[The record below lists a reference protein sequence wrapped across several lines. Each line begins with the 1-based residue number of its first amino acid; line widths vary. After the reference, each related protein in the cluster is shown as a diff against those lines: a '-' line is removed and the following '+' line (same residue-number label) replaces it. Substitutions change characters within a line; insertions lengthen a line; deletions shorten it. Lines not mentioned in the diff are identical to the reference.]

1 MFPSLLLS
9 LREGLEAALII
20 GIILGALQ
28 KLHQENLKPLV
39 WRGVALAVVL
49 SFAAGLGLNHLGME
63 FEGQFEE
70 VFEGIAM
77 LLAAAILTWMILW
90 MQRKGGEIQQ
100 DIEARTAHAT
110 LNQGGS
116 ALLILAFLAVFRE
129 GIELALFLMAAR
141 MASDPVSVL
150 VGAILGL
157 GAAIILGWMI
167 FATTRRLNLRHFFQI
182 TNVLLLLFAAGLVAH
197 GVHEFN
203 EVGWV
208 PSIVEN
214 VWDINHLLSDKSEIG
229 GILKALFGYN
239 GNPSLTEVIAYLGY
253 FTILGTIL
261 IRNQRKQLN
270 SKALPA
276 QQISN

>member
-1 MFPSLLLS
+1 MFPSLLLA

-28 KLHQENLKPLV
+28 KLNQEYLIPVV

-49 SFAAGLGLNHLGME
+49 SFAAGLGLNYLGME

-100 DIEARTAHAT
+100 DIEAKTAHAT

-141 MASDPVSVL
+141 MASDPISVL
-150 VGAILGL
+150 VGAVLGL
-157 GAAIILGWMI
+157 GGAILLGWMI

-182 TNVLLLLFAAGLVAH
+182 TNVLLLLFAAGLVAY

-203 EVGWV
+203 EAGWV

-261 IRNQRKQLN
+261 IKNQRKQLN
-270 SKALPA
+270 SKALPV
-276 QQISN
+276 Q

>member
-1 MFPSLLLS
+1 MFPSLLLA

-28 KLHQENLKPLV
+28 KLNQENLKSVV
-39 WRGVALAVVL
+39 WRGVAIAVVL
-49 SFAAGLGLNHLGME
+49 SFVVGLGLNYLGME

-100 DIEARTAHAT
+100 DIEAKTAHAT

-141 MASDPVSVL
+141 MASDPISVL

-157 GAAIILGWMI
+157 GGAILLGWMI

-203 EVGWV
+203 EAGWV

-214 VWDINHLLSDKSEIG
+214 IWDINHLLSDKSEIG

-253 FTILGTIL
+253 FTILGTVL

-270 SKALPA
+270 SKTLPV
-276 QQISN
+276 Q

>member
-1 MFPSLLLS
+1 MFPSLLLA

-28 KLHQENLKPLV
+28 KLNQENLKPVV

-49 SFAAGLGLNHLGME
+49 SFVAGLGLNYLGME

-100 DIEARTAHAT
+100 DIEAKTAHAT

-141 MASDPVSVL
+141 MASDPISVL

-157 GAAIILGWMI
+157 GGAILLGWMI

-203 EVGWV
+203 EAGWV

-261 IRNQRKQLN
+261 IKNQRKQLN
-270 SKALPA
+270 SKAL
-276 QQISN
+276 QVQ

>member
-28 KLHQENLKPLV
+28 KLHQENLKPVV

-203 EVGWV
+203 EAGWV

>member
-28 KLHQENLKPLV
+28 KLNQENLKPVV

-49 SFAAGLGLNHLGME
+49 SFAAGLGLNYLGME

-100 DIEARTAHAT
+100 DIETRTAHAT

-141 MASDPVSVL
+141 MASDPISVL
-150 VGAILGL
+150 VGAVLGL
-157 GAAIILGWMI
+157 GGAILLGWMI

-203 EVGWV
+203 EAGWV

-261 IRNQRKQLN
+261 IKNQRKQLN
-270 SKALPA
+270 SKALPV
-276 QQISN
+276 Q

>member
-28 KLHQENLKPLV
+28 KLNQENLKPVV

-49 SFAAGLGLNHLGME
+49 SFAAGLGLNYLGME

-100 DIEARTAHAT
+100 DIETRTAHAT

-116 ALLILAFLAVFRE
+116 AILILAFLAVFRE

-141 MASDPVSVL
+141 MASDPISVL
-150 VGAILGL
+150 IGATLGLGGAIL
-157 GAAIILGWMI
+157 LGWMI

-203 EVGWV
+203 EAGWV

-261 IRNQRKQLN
+261 IKNQRKQLN
-270 SKALPA
+270 SKALPV
-276 QQISN
+276 Q

>member
-1 MFPSLLLS
+1 MFPSLLLA

-28 KLHQENLKPLV
+28 KLNQEYLIPVV

-49 SFAAGLGLNHLGME
+49 SFTAGLGLNYLGME
-63 FEGQFEE
+63 FKGQFEE

-100 DIEARTAHAT
+100 DIEAKTAYAT

-141 MASDPVSVL
+141 MASDPISVL
-150 VGAILGL
+150 IGATLGLGGAIL
-157 GAAIILGWMI
+157 LGWMI

-203 EVGWV
+203 EAGWV

-229 GILKALFGYN
+229 GILTALFGYN

-261 IRNQRKQLN
+261 IKNQRKQLN
-270 SKALPA
+270 SKALPV
-276 QQISN
+276 Q